1 MRRLLIQYLPL
12 YSFSSWNAPFGGIV
26 LHISIITALTANAA
40 VTSAIIAP
48 AKLRP
53 RLNDSHEINP
63 QIMESADNNSKDF
76 SKITPPL

>member
-1 MRRLLIQYLPL
+1 
-12 YSFSSWNAPFGGIV
+12 V